1 MPPAIKPPPWLGA
14 RARRLGQWDRR
25 CPDQPLTLPSW
36 ALGVALAW
44 TGTCQLGAGDG
55 TAGGRGGVTPTPP
68 HGLFPQPNPGSSRS
82 YGEMVEGGR
91 RGGNGKGTGEE
102 DTQELSERRRG
113 ETHVMKKLL
122 MSGSP
127 GTSGPSAR
135 PELTLRELQLTE
147 SRTEGCTRP
156 C

>member
-1 MPPAIKPPPWLGA
+1 MPPAMKPPPWLGA

-44 TGTCQLGAGDG
+44 TGTRQLGAGDG

-82 YGEMVEGGR
+82 SGEMVEGEEATEKGQEKRIPKNYR
-91 RGGNGKGTGEE
+91 REEGE
-102 DTQELSERRRG
+102 
-113 ETHVMKKLL
+113 
-122 MSGSP
+122 
-127 GTSGPSAR
+127 R
-135 PELTLRELQLTE
+135 PT
-147 SRTEGCTRP
+147 
-156 C
+156 

>member
-1 MPPAIKPPPWLGA
+1 
-14 RARRLGQWDRR
+14 
-25 CPDQPLTLPSW
+25 
-36 ALGVALAW
+36 
-44 TGTCQLGAGDG
+44 
-55 TAGGRGGVTPTPP
+55 
-68 HGLFPQPNPGSSRS
+68 
-82 YGEMVEGGR
+82 MVEGER

-147 SRTEGCTRP
+147 SRTDGRTRP